1 MPTPNVGPY
10 SEPSWF
16 WESSCEGAWLPGS
29 SEGSRL
35 FLRHRTG
42 CSLHRNAGF
51 PSPKPQATQVN
62 LSSVPARPEGPKLCV
77 LHKGSHTALARAP
90 HPGACS
96 PSTREQVTC
105 EAPRELS
112 AHFSLMKAPV
122 YETVL

>member
-1 MPTPNVGPY
+1 MAPGLQRGEQVVSATSHGL
-10 SEPSWF
+10 
-16 WESSCEGAWLPGS
+16 LPS
-29 SEGSRL
+29 SEGRVS
-35 FLRHRTG
+35 FPEAPGH
-42 CSLHRNAGF
+42 AGEF
-51 PSPKPQATQVN
+51 E
-62 LSSVPARPEGPKLCV
+62 SVPAGPEGPKLCV